1 MEGIRMGK
9 LYRGLVLVTVAL
21 ALVVG
26 SPIGLRAATADPN
39 REAGFLAKLNELRL
53 QRGLRP
59 LAVRE
64 DLAAVARSWS
74 QQMLRANDISHN
86 PNLSAQAP
94 SDWTRL
100 GENVGVGGS
109 VQQIHDAFVASP
121 THLRQMVDGAFDSVG
136 IGVSLAPDA
145 TIFVTVNFMTGAA
158 IPSANLAS
166 PVPASPAPPSAP
178 GSGGYRLASANGG
191 IFGFGDAVF
200 HGSAGALG
208 LTRPI
213 VGTDTTPSRNGYWLV
228 ASDGG
233 IFGFGDARF
242 FGSTGAIKLNQPIVG
257 MASTPSGNGY
267 WLVASDGGIFAYGD
281 AKFFGSTGAIA
292 LNKPIVGMAA
302 TPSGKG
308 YWLVATDGGMVAF
321 GDAGFYGSTGAIT
334 LNKPI
339 VGMTPTPSGKG
350 YWLVASDGG
359 IFAFGDAPFY
369 GSTGNVKLNQPIVG
383 MAATPTGKG

>member
-1 MEGIRMGK
+1 MGK
-9 LYRGLVLVTVAL
+9 LYRGLVLVLVAL
-21 ALVVG
+21 ALVAA
-26 SPIGLRAATADPN
+26 SPIGLRAAAADTT
-39 REAGFLAKLNELRL
+39 REAGFLVKLNELRL

-64 DLAAVARSWS
+64 DLVAVARSWS
-74 QQMLRANDISHN
+74 QQMLRANGISHN

-100 GENVGVGGS
+100 GENVGMGGN

-121 THLRQMVDGAFDSVG
+121 AHLRQMADGAFDSVG

-145 TIFVTVNFMTGAA
+145 TIFVTVNFMTGAS

-166 PVPASPAPPSAP
+166 SVPAPPAVPPAP
-178 GSGGYRLASANGG
+178 GSGGYRLASASGG
-191 IFGFGDAVF
+191 IFGFGDATF

-257 MASTPSGNGY
+257 MASTPTGNGY
-267 WLVASDGGIFAYGD
+267 WLVASDGGIFGFGD
-281 AKFFGSTGAIA
+281 ARFLGSTAGTCAGRS
-292 LNKPIVGMAA
+292 VGMAA
-302 TPSGKG
+302 
-308 YWLVATDGGMVAF
+308 
-321 GDAGFYGSTGAIT
+321 
-334 LNKPI
+334 
-339 VGMTPTPSGKG
+339 
-350 YWLVASDGG
+350 
-359 IFAFGDAPFY
+359 
-369 GSTGNVKLNQPIVG
+369 
-383 MAATPTGKG
+383 